1 MSSVSR
7 ILLEAEI
14 SLVCLFISAIEQIKQ
29 PVVCFDIQMQGVI
42 FNLEGII
49 V

>member
-14 SLVCLFISAIEQIKQ
+14 SLVCLFIPAIEQIRQ
-29 PVVCFDIQMQGVI
+29 PMVYFDIQLQALI

-49 V
+49 L